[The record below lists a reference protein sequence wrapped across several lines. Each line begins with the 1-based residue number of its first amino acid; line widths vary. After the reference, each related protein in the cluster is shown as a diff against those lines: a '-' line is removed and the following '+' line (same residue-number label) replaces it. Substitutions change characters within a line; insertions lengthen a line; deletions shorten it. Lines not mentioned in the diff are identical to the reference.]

1 MDSFERELKS
11 LLNRYS
17 AENASGTPDYILAH
31 YLTQTLALFNETQ
44 QQRAK
49 WRGESVELPALQ
61 RSVLANGEEHE

>member
-11 LLNRYS
+11 LLNRHC

-31 YLTQTLALFNETQ
+31 HLAQTLALFNETQ
-44 QQRAK
+44 QKRAK

-61 RSVLANGEEHE
+61 RSVLTKEKE